1 MHKHIEGNISED
13 KILYPRDGISNL
25 MVFPKSIRLIFYII
39 HTFLKILNKLS
50 SHDLSQM
57 PWKQDNVEMEAS
69 TIIAVPEPYGGAII
83 IGQETISY
91 FTSTSHVTVAP
102 ALIKV
107 RILNKSLG
115 YFYQLW

>member
-1 MHKHIEGNISED
+1 MIE
-13 KILYPRDGISNL
+13 SNPL
-25 MVFPKSIRLIFYII
+25 
-39 HTFLKILNKLS
+39 
-50 SHDLSQM
+50 QM

-83 IGQETISY
+83 IGQDTISY

-107 RILNKSLG
+107 RL
-115 YFYQLW
+115 